1 MRLSKYEKE
10 NIILTSKGDDTI
22 QIYTFN
28 TSLKRRLAEHAKSIR
43 KLQGLIDGPLK
54 GV

>member
-10 NIILTSKGDDTI
+10 TIILTSEGEDTI

-28 TSLKRRLAEHAKSIR
+28 ASLKRRLAEYAEKYPEARQTHEK
-43 KLQGLIDGPLK
+43 
-54 GV
+54 